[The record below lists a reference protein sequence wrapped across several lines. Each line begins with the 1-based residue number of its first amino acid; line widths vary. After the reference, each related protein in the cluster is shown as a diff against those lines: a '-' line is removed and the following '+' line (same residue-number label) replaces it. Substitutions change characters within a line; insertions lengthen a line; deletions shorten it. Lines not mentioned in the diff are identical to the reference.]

1 MLPLLQPTWQVDL
14 WHEHVAPF
22 LQYHS
27 YLETT
32 VVNPVTTA
40 TATGTA
46 IYVANAVKSA
56 TEHTEGLV
64 GSSNNPISG
73 VTVCVVLVTAL
84 LLRIYLQRDGIGPPA
99 TIYVSAMI
107 ACAGSISGDNMQ
119 DLKTGHMIGATPWKQ
134 QIMLIVGVTSSAF
147 VMPPIL
153 NLLNDAYG
161 M

>member
-1 MLPLLQPTWQVDL
+1 ML
-14 WHEHVAPF
+14 A
-22 LQYHS
+22 
-27 YLETT
+27 
-32 VVNPVTTA
+32 
-40 TATGTA
+40 
-46 IYVANAVKSA
+46 
-56 TEHTEGLV
+56 GLV

-84 LLRIYLQRDGIGPPA
+84 LIRIYFQRDGVGPPA

-134 QIMLIVGVTSSAF
+134 QVMLIIGVTSSAF

-161 M
+161 TACVKFLS

>member
-1 MLPLLQPTWQVDL
+1 MCLLGL
-14 WHEHVAPF
+14 
-22 LQYHS
+22 LY
-27 YLETT
+27 
-32 VVNPVTTA
+32 
-40 TATGTA
+40 
-46 IYVANAVKSA
+46 K
-56 TEHTEGLV
+56 GLV

-84 LLRIYLQRDGIGPPA
+84 LLRIYFHRDGIGPPA

-134 QIMLIVGVTSSAF
+134 QVMLIIGVTSSAF

-161 M
+161 MRNAVLM